1 MMQKIRRFRRLLSTK
16 VREQQII
23 QVELAERL
31 TAEQNVL
38 AQIDGLK
45 LERQRALDEFVTQVG
60 RVFSPRDLWHQR
72 QHIECIDTDMECKER
87 ELAAL
92 RRAIEETK
100 ARLLEQYREVRLLE
114 NYVERLQAADTAV
127 RLSAEQ
133 DELDD
138 LACMRFNST
147 REEFPCDPV
156 SRM

>member
-1 MMQKIRRFRRLLSTK
+1 
-16 VREQQII
+16 
-23 QVELAERL
+23 
-31 TAEQNVL
+31 
-38 AQIDGLK
+38 
-45 LERQRALDEFVTQVG
+45 
-60 RVFSPRDLWHQR
+60 
-72 QHIECIDTDMECKER
+72 MECKER

-133 DELDD
+133 NELDD

>member
-16 VREQQII
+16 VQEQQII

-133 DELDD
+133 NELDD